1 MGMGKDGEKNMRE
14 DGVSAPTSRNDNGG
28 RDSLGRFSKGN
39 PGGPGRPSRA
49 HDEAVI
55 AAIREWMGPERV
67 IAMYEEALAI
77 ARKTDSARGIMLVAG
92 DALDRTGG
100 KAVQRVVV
108 EQGGLSSV
116 LEELGE

>member
-1 MGMGKDGEKNMRE
+1 MGKDGEKNSGE

-55 AAIREWMGPERV
+55 AAIREHFGPEKI
-67 IAMYEEALAI
+67 IALYEEALSI
-77 ARKTDSARGIMLVAG
+77 ARKTESARGIMLVAG

-100 KAVQRVVV
+100 KAIQRVVV
-108 EQGGLSSV
+108 EQGGLANI
-116 LEELGE
+116 LDELGE